1 MPYSNIHNLPP
12 AVFAAMSKNR
22 YVPGE
27 KTDIS
32 VTALIDS
39 PRIRQLV
46 KKHGRGSQDI
56 MDTTAA
62 FIGTA
67 LHAFLEDGG
76 IKVLATTEERFYGDF
91 TTPDGTTK
99 LSGQID
105 IYYPETQTLQDYKST
120 KSWKLV
126 MGDLTDV
133 EAQLNV
139 GAELMRMNGIHP
151 EKLEAVFFILDWME
165 GNKMRENYPQ
175 TPIVVKEFPMWD
187 RGFVVEYINNRMKA
201 HAEDMPEC
209 SSKEMWARGEAWAV
223 MKKGRKS
230 ALKVEGSM
238 SDAFNWCMYND
249 LTNQIETSG
258 GPEDVLKT
266 GIYIEHRK
274 PKYVRC
280 EKFCPV
286 AEYCDVHQN
295 RKTANA
301 EENE

>member
-1 MPYSNIHNLPP
+1 MAYTNKHNLPP

-32 VTALIDS
+32 VTRLIDS
-39 PRIRQLV
+39 PRIAQLV
-46 KKHGRGSQDI
+46 KKHGYGSQDI

-67 LHAFLEDGG
+67 LHGLF
-76 IKVLATTEERFYGDF
+76 EEEGAEIGAMVEKRFYGMFGEDS
-91 TTPDGTTK
+91 DDVV

-105 IYYPETQTLQDYKST
+105 IYYHDTGVLQDYKST

-126 MGDLTDV
+126 MGDLADV

-139 GAELMRMNGIHP
+139 CAELMRKNGRWP
-151 EKLEAVFFILDWME
+151 KKLEAVFFILDWME

-187 RGFVVEYINNRMKA
+187 RGFVAEYINNRLKA
-201 HAEDMPEC
+201 HATDMPKC
-209 SSKEMWARGEAWAV
+209 SSKDMWARGEGFAV

-238 SDAFNWCMYND
+238 DDAVDWCKEVGHTKPIINGWEFNA
-249 LTNQIETSG
+249 
-258 GPEDVLKT
+258 

-286 AEYCDVHQN
+286 AEHCSQYQDL
-295 RKTANA
+295 KD
-301 EENE
+301 